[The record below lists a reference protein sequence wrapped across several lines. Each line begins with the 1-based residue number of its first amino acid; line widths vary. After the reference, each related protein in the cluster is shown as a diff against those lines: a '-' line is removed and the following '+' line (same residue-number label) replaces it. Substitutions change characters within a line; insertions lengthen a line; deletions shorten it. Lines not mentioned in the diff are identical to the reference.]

1 MLDVL
6 VRNIGMPAYSI
17 HPTIRLALWVI
28 VVLFVQALDGLTLLL
43 AFITL
48 PVLGQ
53 RALRRGGRLVWR
65 ARWLLLSLLVIFSW
79 GVPGTPLWNF
89 GLAPSEEGMAL
100 GATHSGR
107 IVLVL
112 MAVAT
117 FLEYVSVKELL
128 AATHVLL
135 KPFRKLGLNPDRG
148 VVRLMLVLRAIEE
161 MPRPQDWRVLLDVS
175 APAGGERLEVSIQQF
190 SASDCVIAL
199 AMLLGAGLCG
209 YVLLV

>member
-1 MLDVL
+1 
-6 VRNIGMPAYSI
+6 MPACSI

-48 PVLGQ
+48 PVLGP
-53 RALRRGGRLVWR
+53 RALRRGRRLVWR
-65 ARWLLLSLLVIFSW
+65 ARWLLLSLLVIYFW

-89 GLAPSEEGMAL
+89 GLAPSEEGIAL
-100 GATHSGR
+100 GTTHSGR

-135 KPFRKLGLNPDRG
+135 KPFRNVGLNPDRG

-175 APAGGERLEVSIQQF
+175 ASVGGERLEVCVQPF
-190 SASDCVIAL
+190 SVPDYAIVL
-199 AMLLGAGLCG
+199 AMLISAGFCG